1 MARYAFVNNDE
12 TPSSAPTVV
21 TAKRR
26 AAQTGAAVAGAGLLA
41 WGGWRGRR
49 YQQTQAAA
57 ARAERAM
64 RRSEAR
70 YRSLIEATAA
80 IVWVTRAD
88 GEFCEEQPGWE
99 AFTGQKLSEM
109 LGVGWLDA
117 IHPEDRAETE
127 RIWRAAAASGTPYE
141 VEHRLRRRDGQY
153 IEMHVRAAPV
163 RSSDGEIIEWVGIH
177 TEITA
182 RKANERALAAAK
194 EKAEEAALAKSQFI
208 ANMSHELRTPLSA
221 VIGYAEML
229 EEDADDIDGDEL
241 RSDLGKITANARH
254 LLDLINAVLDLS
266 KIEAGRDELYVE
278 PVDADELIRTVADT
292 AKALVGNNRNR
303 LVVDVPEP
311 MGQICSDVV
320 KLRQCLFNLV
330 SNAAKFTENGTI
342 TLSARRVDDRLVFTV
357 ADTGIGMTPEQTAK
371 LFERFV
377 QADNS
382 VTRKYGGSGLGL
394 AITRAFAE
402 RLGGDVSVDST
413 PGIGS
418 TFRLEVA
425 ADLQVPS
432 EPVLPEPEPEE
443 TIGGAAPILVI
454 DDEKPMRE
462 LLERFLRREGL
473 EVVTAADGAAGI
485 EAARRRRPAAIML
498 DVMMPQMDGWAVLGA
513 LKADPALADVPVV
526 MVTVSPERGL
536 SLSMGA
542 VDHLP
547 KPVDWKRLKALL
559 DRYRDAHAKRALLI
573 GADDDTAQAIAR
585 SIEEEGWVLC
595 RGDLDHAVPAG
606 TEDEPPDLLLIDIA
620 DHPEASGG
628 LPELRRR
635 IGPDVPIVAL
645 LADGALPP
653 PRRTLEWADADL
665 IEGADAAALAEE
677 LKAMLAEIAAR
688 DTRAAD
694 GVDDGQ
700 AVAG

>member
-1 MARYAFVNNDE
+1 MVHDDDASQPR
-12 TPSSAPTVV
+12 
-21 TAKRR
+21 TALHQHRL
-26 AAQTGAAVAGAGLLA
+26 AQAGAAVAGAGLLA

-80 IVWVTRAD
+80 IVWVTD
-88 GEFCEEQPGWE
+88 KGGEFREAQPGWE
-99 AFTGQKLSEM
+99 AFTGQKLPEM
-109 LGVGWLDA
+109 LGLGWLAA
-117 IHPEDRAETE
+117 IHPDDRAETARTW
-127 RIWRAAAASGTPYE
+127 RIAAAEGTPYE
-141 VEHRLRRRDGQY
+141 IEHRLRRRDGPY
-153 IEMHVRAAPV
+153 VEMQVRAAPV
-163 RSSDGEIIEWVGIH
+163 RSADGEIIEWVGVH
-177 TEITA
+177 TEISA

-194 EKAEEAALAKSQFI
+194 DKAEEAALAKSQFI

-229 EEDADDIDGDEL
+229 EEDAEEVEPDAL
-241 RSDLGKITANARH
+241 RSDLAKITANARH

-266 KIEAGRDELYVE
+266 KIEAGRDELYIEEVD
-278 PVDADELIRTVADT
+278 VDALVRTVGDT
-292 AKALVGNNRNR
+292 AEALVSNNRNR
-303 LVVDVPEP
+303 LAIDVPEP
-311 MGQICSDVV
+311 IGHICSDLV

-342 TLSARRVDDRLVFTV
+342 TLAATRSGERVTFTV
-357 ADTGIGMTPEQTAK
+357 TDTGIGMTPDQIAK

-402 RLGGDVSVDST
+402 RLGGEVSVESE
-413 PGIGS
+413 PGVGS

-425 ADLQVPS
+425 ADLHAPA

-443 TIGGAAPILVI
+443 AINRAAPILVI

-462 LLERFLRREGL
+462 LLERFLHREGL

-498 DVMMPQMDGWAVLGA
+498 DVMMPRMDGWAVLGA

-559 DRYRDAHAKRALLI
+559 DRYRNVQAKRALLV
-573 GADDDTAQAIAR
+573 GADEETARAVAQAAQ
-585 SIEEEGWVLC
+585 EEGWVLI
-595 RGDLDHAVPAG
+595 RNEADRAAAPG
-606 TEDEPPDLLLIDIA
+606 EDAPDLLLIDIVEGR
-620 DHPEASGG
+620 DSLGD
-628 LPELRRR
+628 LPALRRR
-635 IGPDVPIVAL
+635 FGPDVPIVAL
-645 LADGALPP
+645 SDGSLPP
-653 PRRTLEWADADL
+653 PRRALERADADL
-665 IEGADAAALAEE
+665 IEGVDAAALADE
-677 LKAMLAEIAAR
+677 LKTLLAGIAER

-694 GVDDGQ
+694 GANDGQ
-700 AVAG
+700 AAAG